1 MYSESRAK
9 NFHLSI
15 HLRDKQF
22 LAQTTKTLEALIL
35 LCTILLV
42 KVMVYFL
49 PDLKEVD
56 KLYKIKYLKTFQI

>member
-35 LCTILLV
+35 L
-42 KVMVYFL
+42 Y
-49 PDLKEVD
+49 
-56 KLYKIKYLKTFQI
+56 Y